1 MVDGTLVK
9 CDGDGG
15 CGKEFRVVRPSVDY
29 LSGGIEKTYFRCPHC
44 QKVYVL
50 FYTDGEIRKKQAAIR
65 RVTDPDMLR
74 QMRQEIAANMAELRK
89 RFEK

>member
-1 MVDGTLVK
+1 MVDTTLLI
-9 CDGDGG
+9 CDGENG
-15 CGKEFRVVRPSVDY
+15 CGKEFRVARPSVDY
-29 LSGGIEKTYFRCPHC
+29 LAGGVEKRYFRCPHC

-65 RVTDPDMLR
+65 RVADPDMFR
-74 QMRQEIAANMAELRK
+74 QMRQEIAADMAELRK